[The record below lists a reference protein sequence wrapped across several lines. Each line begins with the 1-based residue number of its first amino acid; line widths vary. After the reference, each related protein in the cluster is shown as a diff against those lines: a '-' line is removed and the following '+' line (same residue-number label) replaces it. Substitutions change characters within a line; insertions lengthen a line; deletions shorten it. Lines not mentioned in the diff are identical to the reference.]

1 MKKVILTATAL
12 IFTVAMFAQ
21 TASAP
26 KVVKTTP
33 KNVVAQ
39 NTAKPAAEKAEV
51 QTKGE
56 SKKEIKKEHK
66 KGTHHAKK
74 EHTKK

>member
-12 IFTVAMFAQ
+12 IFTVALFAQ
-21 TASAP
+21 TGSAP
-26 KVVKTTP
+26 KGVKTTP

-39 NTAKPAAEKAEV
+39 NTVKPTAEKAEG